1 MTSEKASTVLLVSSP
16 PRRSKSFPKSSSI
29 GKICAFSTLGLVALA
44 LVHHC
49 GREKFEGHG
58 CAQVET
64 LFPDRHANLFSTV
77 GNVLSTEDYKTQ
89 AVRRLSG
96 AIQIPTEVF
105 DDMLD
110 VADDPRWEVFVPFHD
125 YLSESFP
132 LVYST
137 LSLTKVNTYGLL
149 FEWTGS
155 DSSLKPILLAAHQD
169 VVPVEPRTYSNW
181 THPPFSGY
189 FDGKYIWGRGSADDK
204 DGLIAILSAV
214 ETLIS
219 NGFKPTRTV
228 VLAFGF
234 DEEATGRQ
242 GARTLSVAMHE
253 IYGSDH
259 PFAFIVDEG
268 EGFLKLHGT
277 VFATP
282 DVTEKGLLDV
292 AVEVT
297 SPGGHSSVPPEHT
310 TIGILAKLLV
320 AFEQNPP
327 EVRLTRESIIYGFLQ
342 CTGEHGVA
350 MPEKLRRLIQRSA
363 HSDRALRQLQE
374 VLSEDPLSRA
384 LVSTTQA
391 IDMVHGGVKSNALPE
406 TAFALVNHR
415 ISTDSSVGAT
425 MAHDTAL
432 LKELAEQ
439 FNLSYTAF
447 GKTISGAGAPAFGT
461 LVLSDAYAS
470 ALEPAPISPIR
481 GPGSEAYQLLSGT
494 IKATYA
500 SHRSLENGDEIVVA
514 PALGTGN
521 TDTQRYWNLSRSI
534 FRYNHGNWIEKI
546 PTGAHTVDEATSI
559 DTQLETIRFFVTLI
573 LNSDESSAL

>member
-1 MTSEKASTVLLVSSP
+1 MTSEKASTVLVAPPP
-16 PRRSKSFPKSSSI
+16 PRRSKSSNI
-29 GKICAFSTLGLVALA
+29 RKIWAFSTLGLVALA

-49 GREKFEGHG
+49 GQRSVKKLEGHS

-64 LFPDRHANLFSTV
+64 LFPDRHATLFSTV
-77 GNVLSTEDYKTQ
+77 GNVLATEDYKMQ

-110 VADDPRWEVFVPFHD
+110 VADDPRWEVFAPFHD

-137 LSLTKVNTYGLL
+137 LSLT
-149 FEWTGS
+149 
-155 DSSLKPILLAAHQD
+155 KPILLAAHQD

-204 DGLIAILSAV
+204 DGLIAIMSAV

-242 GARTLSVAMHE
+242 GARALSVAMHE

-268 EGFLKLHGT
+268 EGIFKLHGT

-282 DVTEKGLLDV
+282 DVTEKGYLDV

-327 EVRLTRESIIYGFLQ
+327 EVRLTRESIIYEFLQ
-342 CTGEHGVA
+342 CTGEHGAA
-350 MPEKLRRLIQRSA
+350 MPEKLRRVIQRSA

-374 VLSEDPLSRA
+374 ILSEDPLSRA
-384 LVSTTQA
+384 LC
-391 IDMVHGGVKSNALPE
+391 GVKSNALPE